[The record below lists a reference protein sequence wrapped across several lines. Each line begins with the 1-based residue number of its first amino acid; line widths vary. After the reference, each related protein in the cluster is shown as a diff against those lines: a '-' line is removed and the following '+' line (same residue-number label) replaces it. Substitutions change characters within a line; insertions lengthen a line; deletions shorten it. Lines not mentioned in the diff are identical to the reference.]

1 MIFANA
7 TTLGLDLGA
16 TGMRAAEVAW
26 QGGRPT
32 LVRWAAADFPA
43 EVTDWRAID
52 RPAMVAMIR
61 EKLSLAR
68 MNKIKWAAH
77 SISGE
82 SVALQYFNF
91 PKLMP
96 EDVAEAVRIEA
107 ETALPFRGD
116 DALIS
121 YVLYPEQ
128 RAASGKARTHG
139 LAIAADGQFAKARME
154 ILREARLEPFCIET
168 DATACC
174 NAFLATHGFDNRG
187 AGTTALVNIG
197 HQRSNLAVLNSAGTL
212 LIRDVP
218 WGGVHFTKALG
229 ELMGAPIEEAESL
242 KRTDWAAASV
252 IGNPQPEARIQ
263 EAIRSGAKEFVTR
276 LRDTIEYW
284 VSEQLAGSLE
294 HVFITGGGS
303 QVRGLPEYLAD
314 ALAVPVERWSPLRE
328 AESRAANGESG
339 VQDPKSELSNWTYRM
354 SVAFGLALR
363 RFGKS

>member
-1 MIFANA
+1 MIFGNV

-16 TGMRAAEVAW
+16 TGVRAAEVAW
-26 QGGRPT
+26 PGGRPT

-43 EVTDWRAID
+43 EVTDWHATD
-52 RPAMVAMIR
+52 RPAMAALIR
-61 EKLSLAR
+61 HMLSQAH
-68 MNKIKWAAH
+68 MNKIKWVAH

-96 EDVAEAVRIEA
+96 EDIAEAVRIEA
-107 ETALPFRGD
+107 ETALPFRGEG
-116 DALIS
+116 ALFA

-128 RAASGKARTHG
+128 RSASGKARTHG
-139 LAIAADGQFAKARME
+139 LAIAADGQFAKTRME
-154 ILREARLEPFCIET
+154 ILRDAHLEPFCVET

-174 NAFLATHGFDNRG
+174 NAFLATHGLKGAG

-197 HQRSNLAVLNSAGTL
+197 HQRSNLALLNNAGTL

-218 WGGVHFTKALG
+218 WGGAHFTKALG
-229 ELMGAPIEEAESL
+229 EVMEAPAEEAETL
-242 KRTDWAAASV
+242 KRTDWKAASV

-263 EAIRSGAKEFVTR
+263 EAIRAGAKEFVGR
-276 LRDTIEYW
+276 LRDTIEFW

-294 HVFITGGGS
+294 RVFITGGGC
-303 QVRGLPEYLAD
+303 QIRGLSEYLAD
-314 ALAVPVERWSPLRE
+314 ALAVPVERWSPLLD
-328 AESRAANGESG
+328 AQGKTANVESAAADST
-339 VQDPKSELSNWTYRM
+339 SELRQWTYRM

-363 RFGKS
+363 RLK

>member
-1 MIFANA
+1 MIFGNA
-7 TTLGLDLGA
+7 TSLGLDLGA
-16 TGMRAAEVAW
+16 TGVRAAEVAW

-52 RPAMVAMIR
+52 RPAMAASIR
-61 EKLSLAR
+61 QMLAQAH

-116 DALIS
+116 GALIS

-128 RAASGKARTHG
+128 RSAAGKARTHG
-139 LAIAADGQFAKARME
+139 LAIAADGQFAKLRMD
-154 ILREARLEPFCIET
+154 ILHEARLEPFCIET

-174 NAFLATHGFDNRG
+174 NAFLATRGLKNTG
-187 AGTTALVNIG
+187 AGTTALINIG
-197 HQRSNLAVLNSAGTL
+197 FQRSNLSVLNTAGTL

-218 WGGVHFTKALG
+218 WGGAHFTKALS
-229 ELMGAPIEEAESL
+229 ELMAAPPEEAEAA
-242 KRTDWAAASV
+242 KRADWNAGSAP
-252 IGNPQPEARIQ
+252 GNSQPEARIQ
-263 EAIRSGAKEFVTR
+263 EAIHSGAKEFLGR

-303 QVRGLPEYLAD
+303 QVRGLPEFLAD
-314 ALAVPVERWSPLRE
+314 ALAVPVERWSPLLD
-328 AESRAANGESG
+328 AENRIANADSG
-339 VQDPKSELSNWTYRM
+339 LQSPQSDLHKWSYRM
-354 SVAFGLALR
+354 GVAFGLALR
-363 RFGKS
+363 RFGEK

>member
-1 MIFANA
+1 MIFGNA

-16 TGMRAAEVAW
+16 TGVRAVEVAW

-32 LVRWAAADFPA
+32 LVHWAAADFPA
-43 EVTDWRAID
+43 EVTDWRSID
-52 RPAMVAMIR
+52 RQVMGEMIR
-61 EKLSLAR
+61 QMLTQAS

-116 DALIS
+116 GALIS
-121 YVLYPEQ
+121 YVLYPDQ
-128 RAASGKARTHG
+128 RSAKGKARTHG
-139 LAIAADGQFAKARME
+139 LAIAADGQFAETRME
-154 ILREARLEPFCIET
+154 ILREAHLEPFCIET

-174 NAFLATHGFDNRG
+174 NAFLATHGLKTSG
-187 AGTTALVNIG
+187 AGTSALINIG
-197 HQRSNLAVLNSAGTL
+197 HQRSNLAVLNNAGTL

-218 WGGVHFTKALG
+218 WGGVQFTKALS
-229 ELMGAPIEEAESL
+229 ELMNGQLEEAETL
-242 KRTDWAAASV
+242 KRADWEAASA
-252 IGNPQPEARIQ
+252 IGNPEPEARIQ
-263 EAIRSGAKEFVTR
+263 EALRSGAKEFVVR

-314 ALAVPVERWSPLRE
+314 ALAVPVERWSPLVE
-328 AESRAANGESG
+328 AGGPAADGGSAAR
-339 VQDPKSELSNWTYRM
+339 DPKSEIHNWTYRL

-363 RFGKS
+363 RFGKT

>member
-1 MIFANA
+1 MILGNA

-16 TGMRAAEVAW
+16 TGVRAAEVAW

-32 LVRWAAADFPA
+32 LVRWAAADFPV

-52 RPAMVAMIR
+52 RPAMVASIR
-61 EKLSLAR
+61 GMLSQAR
-68 MNKIKWAAH
+68 MDKIKWAAH

-91 PKLMP
+91 PKLMA

-107 ETALPFRGD
+107 ETALPFRADG
-116 DALIS
+116 ALIS

-128 RAASGKARTHG
+128 RSAAGKARSHG
-139 LAIAADGQFAKARME
+139 LAIAADGQFAKTRMD

-168 DATACC
+168 DATATC
-174 NAFLATHGFDNRG
+174 NAFLATHGLKGAG

-197 HQRSNLAVLNSAGTL
+197 YQRSNLAVLNSKGTL

-229 ELMGAPIEEAESL
+229 ELMGGPVEEAEGT
-242 KRTDWAAASV
+242 KRADWNEGEAAA
-252 IGNPQPEARIQ
+252 NPQSQSRIQ
-263 EAIRSGAKEFVTR
+263 EAIRTGAKEFVGR
-276 LRDTIEYW
+276 LHDTIEYW
-284 VSEQLAGSLE
+284 VSEQLADSLE

-303 QVRGLPEYLAD
+303 QVHGLPEFLAD
-314 ALAVPVERWSPLRE
+314 SLAVPVERWSPLLD
-328 AESRAANGESG
+328 AESRTSNAES
-339 VQDPKSELSNWTYRM
+339 DARNPKSEIHKWTYRM

-363 RFGKS
+363 RFGE